1 MLKRRLL
8 ADGGMMQEGGTTD
21 PVSGNNV
28 PTGSLKEEVRDD
40 VDAKLSPG
48 EFVLPAD
55 VVRYIGLERLMKLRD
70 EAKQGLQRMNDV
82 GQMGNAESAP
92 KGDEAFQEDDSFDSD
107 IDEIMSDVDNEE
119 MTKQMAAGGFI
130 SGSDLTKASKNPA
143 IDVRYFKN
151 AEGRVIFIT
160 HINGKPM
167 TPVPNG
173 YTQTDSPTEQL
184 VGSEAEKKADADKAA
199 ADKAAADK
207 ATSATETNVG
217 ADMGAATGAGT
228 SGPATPTGFTNSQ
241 ARAAGLALT
250 AITGIPVLAPVVAY
264 INNML
269 NKQAETAKADEK
281 MSAAKETF
289 RGLELAAQSAEDEAA
304 KEAADR
310 AQVGESE
317 QAAVNAA
324 VAANAAESMQAAQ
337 EADTTAANAAAAAAA
352 AANAQGVSTEP
363 AAPTG
368 DSGASSDNSDSQ
380 GDAASAG
387 VGGGG
392 MAKGGFVAKKAKPN
406 VIAKSKK
413 GLASRK

>member
-92 KGDEAFQEDDSFDSD
+92 KGDEAFQEEDSFESD
-107 IDEIMSDVDNEE
+107 IDEIMSEVDDDE

-130 SGSDLTKASKNPA
+130 SGSDLAKAPKNPSL
-143 IDVRYFKN
+143 DVRYFKN

-173 YTQTDSPTEQL
+173 YTETDTPTEQL
-184 VGSEAEKKADADKAA
+184 VGSEAEKKTETTKA
-199 ADKAAADK
+199 ADKAAPA
-207 ATSATETNVG
+207 AETNVG
-217 ADMGAATGAGT
+217 ADMGANAPSNASPSMSPYSVDEYGYATPNTIGMTGGKVAGGIAGFTVAGIPGIVAGT
-228 SGPATPTGFTNSQ
+228 KLGEKAVN
-241 ARAAGLALT
+241 
-250 AITGIPVLAPVVAY
+250 AY
-264 INNML
+264 N
-269 NKQAETAKADEK
+269 AFAK
-281 MSAAKETF
+281 SAAEDFNMSKEKTDF
-289 RGLELAAQSAEDEAA
+289 RTSELNAQKAADELAAQATEAEYD
-304 KEAADR
+304 KDAADR

-317 QAAVNAA
+317 QAAV
-324 VAANAAESMQAAQ
+324 
-337 EADTTAANAAAAAAA
+337 DAANAAAR
-352 AANAQGVSTEP
+352 GLSTEAISSP
-363 AAPTG
+363 VSAPDISTTDLGGLGYGATG
-368 DSGASSDNSDSQ
+368 NE
-380 GDAASAG
+380 SATDYGG
-387 VGGGG
+387 VGGS
-392 MAKGGFVAKKAKPN
+392 MFAKGGFVAKKAKPN
-406 VIAKSKK
+406 VVAKSKK